1 MVKKISKVKSAYKEI
16 EHIIG
21 DDFIS
26 DKDFMKA
33 AYSRNVDPAFPD
45 RWADMI
51 VRPETPQEVSE
62 IVKIANK
69 YKIHMVPRGGGA
81 DLVGGS
87 TTQGGILLDLTRM
100 NKIIEINEDDYYYIV
115 ECGVTWGALLSELHP
130 RGLTSGVTG
139 PGSGFSATIGGGLSN
154 STAGGGSTKYGLVPD
169 VCLGVE
175 VVLPNPQ
182 GTIVKTGA
190 ASNQYATPFCRYGVS
205 PDFTGLFMGD
215 VGTMGIKTKAFMR
228 LFPDPQYKASRMYA
242 FNKNDYNNV
251 FKKAHKL
258 RKEVGDGLLGLSVLP
273 LEVTAILSARMP
285 RQRGSARRP
294 RIKGP
299 VAAINLE
306 ATDQRILDVYIE
318 KVDEIMT
325 KDESTRPF
333 SFEQIDPTLKR
344 PDTWQYNLKA
354 SFNYFHNL
362 ISVAPPK
369 ITCTTCHKIPI
380 SGLGELSQKAQQFD
394 IDHNKTY
401 PPGTM
406 AIWAG
411 VIAFMPN
418 GNCIFVGGFNADNVE
433 EKRQLSMDLWHKK
446 IRYQVRYGAAHYWLG
461 ESISQSITEAGAF
474 TSDFV
479 KFFKDMK
486 KAVDPNF
493 LLSPN
498 KWHLYSYEDDITKHL
513 VNDE

>member
-1 MVKKISKVKSAYKEI
+1 VIKISKVKDAYKEI
-16 EHIIG
+16 ENVVG

-51 VRPETPQEVSE
+51 VRPETTEEVSE

-87 TTQGGILLDLTRM
+87 TTLGGILLDLTRM
-100 NKIIEINEDDYYYIV
+100 NKIIEINEDDFYYIV

-130 RGLTSGVTG
+130 RGFTSGVTG
-139 PGSGFSATIGGGLSN
+139 PGSGFAATIGGGLSN

-175 VVLPNPQ
+175 AVLPNPE
-182 GTIVKTGA
+182 GTIVKTGS

-215 VGTMGIKTKAFMR
+215 VGTMGIKTKAYMR
-228 LFPDPQYKASRMYA
+228 LFRDPPYKASRMYA
-242 FNKNDYNNV
+242 FNKNDYNEV
-251 FKKAHKL
+251 FKKAHNL
-258 RKEVGDGLLGLSVLP
+258 RMEVQDALLGLSVLP
-273 LEVTAILSARMP
+273 FEVSMLMAAQSGQTGAK
-285 RQRGSARRP
+285 RP
-294 RIKGP
+294 RIRGP
-299 VAAINLE
+299 IAAINLE
-306 ATDQRILDVYIE
+306 ATDQRILDIYVE
-318 KVDEIMT
+318 KVDEIML
-325 KDESTRPF
+325 KDETTRPI
-333 SFEQIDPTLKR
+333 SFGEIDPSREER

-354 SFNYFHNL
+354 SFNYFHKL
-362 ISVAPPK
+362 ISIAPPK
-369 ITCTTCHKIPI
+369 VTCTTCHKVPM
-380 SGLGELSQKAQQFD
+380 SGLPTLSKKAQQFD
-394 IDHNKTY
+394 IDHSKTY

-406 AIWAG
+406 ALWAG

-474 TSDFV
+474 TPNFV

-498 KWHLYSYEDDITKHL
+498 KWHLYSYEDDITQHY
-513 VNDE
+513 VDDE